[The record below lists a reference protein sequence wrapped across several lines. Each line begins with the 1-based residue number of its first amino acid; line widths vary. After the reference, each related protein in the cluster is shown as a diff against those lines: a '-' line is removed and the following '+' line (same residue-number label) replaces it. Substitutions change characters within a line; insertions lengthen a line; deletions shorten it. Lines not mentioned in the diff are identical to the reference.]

1 MSKEIPLQQ
10 DMFSSEWKDMRSRTQ
25 RQRDRQRNLPQQEEM
40 FSQREFGQYVNPH
53 PKMKFHPDEKL
64 ELSIQDPRTPEEIER
79 DQWREIEKQ
88 TYRMFA
94 GEKDLPEQQ
103 DEACDLPEEGQDDIE
118 TALDDLREA
127 AAEEPDE
134 LGSKAALFLDLVKLC
149 QEQAATLWIA
159 PAYESKYLAQIA
171 VTARLAQAAG
181 MTDAEIQA
189 AIQIGTLRGNARNQS
204 SPSRLPNT

>member
-10 DMFSSEWKDMRSRTQ
+10 DMFSSEWKDTRSRAQ
-25 RQRDRQRNLPQQEEM
+25 RQRDRQHNLPQQEEM

-53 PKMKFHPDEKL
+53 PKMKFHPYEKL
-64 ELSIQDPRTPEEIER
+64 ELAIQDPRTPEEIER
-79 DQWREIEKQ
+79 DQWKEIEKQ
-88 TYRMFA
+88 TYQMFA
-94 GEKDLPEQQ
+94 GETDLHEEQ
-103 DEACDLPEEGQDDIE
+103 EKPYIMPEEGQDDIE

-134 LGSKAALFLDLVKLC
+134 PPSKVALFLDLVQLC
-149 QEQAATLWIA
+149 EEQAATLWIA
-159 PAYESKYLAQIA
+159 PTYESKYLTQIA
-171 VTARLAQAAG
+171 VTARLAQTVG

-189 AIQIGTLRGNARNQS
+189 AIQIGTLRGNARIQS